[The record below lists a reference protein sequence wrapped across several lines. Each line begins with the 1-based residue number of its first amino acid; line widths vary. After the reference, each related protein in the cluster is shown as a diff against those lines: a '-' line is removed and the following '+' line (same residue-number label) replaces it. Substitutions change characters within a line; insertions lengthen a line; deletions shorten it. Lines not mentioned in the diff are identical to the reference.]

1 MTTVALSPQIAS
13 HLKTIEGHTNDD
25 KLLRL
30 LETYLAS
37 QIRAC
42 EQEISDYEVKY
53 RSTFA
58 EFAQDWER
66 DEILNKH
73 DHAVERDY
81 MEWEGLVAEKHNWL
95 EQLRSLPKRKVVGQ
109 ACVMTATEWLSAIE
123 AAYWLHFADNP
134 FRSDVTR
141 GTRLRRELRS
151 TQTCSRDG
159 WVK

>member
-66 DEILNKH
+66 DEIPNKH

-95 EQLRSLPKRKVVGQ
+95 EQLRSLPQWK
-109 ACVMTATEWLSAIE
+109 S
-123 AAYWLHFADNP
+123 
-134 FRSDVTR
+134 
-141 GTRLRRELRS
+141 
-151 TQTCSRDG
+151 
-159 WVK
+159 